1 MVRDAAV
8 HERVIREMIAFA
20 DGIGFCVSGLSFS
33 PITGPKG
40 NIEFLLYM
48 QKGGP
53 KNDAALH
60 KISETVPE
68 IVKNAHTLDK
78 NC

>member
-1 MVRDAAV
+1 MRDPAV
-8 HERVIREMIAFA
+8 HERVIREMLVFA
-20 DGIGFCVSGLSFS
+20 DATGFGISGLSFS

-48 QKGGP
+48 QKCSP
-53 KNDAALH
+53 KNDATMH
-60 KISETVPE
+60 KISESVPE
-68 IVKNAHTLDK
+68 IVKNAHNMGK